1 MSLDTCYTE
10 VENVKNVYDAIAEH
24 FDVTRYSVWIDVKKF
39 IDSLSKNSYILDAG
53 CGNGKNMYRKDCEFI
68 GGDFCSKFLEITQI
82 KKKEVIQFNT
92 KTIPFRDNTFDS
104 TISIAVLH
112 HIFSKVERIN
122 SIKEL
127 VRVTKQKGKILISV
141 WGVHKNFQEGDNYI
155 KWELQS
161 KYNGTTEKKVYQ
173 RYYYLYT
180 KDELLNDITENISN
194 VIVLNHYSNFNN
206 RFIILEKI

>member
-1 MSLDTCYTE
+1 MGYELTSKK
-10 VENVKNVYDAIAEH
+10 KN
-24 FDVTRYSVWIDVKKF
+24 
-39 IDSLSKNSYILDAG
+39 
-53 CGNGKNMYRKDCEFI
+53 
-68 GGDFCSKFLEITQI
+68 
-82 KKKEVIQFNT
+82 KEVIQFNT

-104 TISIAVLH
+104 VISIAVLH
-112 HIFSKVERIN
+112 HICSKIQRIN

-161 KYNGTTEKKVYQ
+161 KYNGTTEKVYQ

-180 KDELLNDITENISN
+180 KEELLNDITENISN